1 MPRCPNGENRPY
13 VIHAGQKVTLS
24 VGIIFVLLGGVVTG
38 ATAANAQDSYSRG
51 FDDGYNG
58 SFPAGHYPSVSTEY
72 GRGFHAGRS
81 EAEEDA
87 DEDDQVMMGREPW
100 QAYEGRSFESRGGV
114 SGKPGGMPGD

>member
-1 MPRCPNGENRPY
+1 MPRCPNAENRPD

-24 VGIIFVLLGGVVTG
+24 VGIIFVLLGGVITG

-51 FDDGYNG
+51 FYNGYNG
-58 SFPAGHYPSVSTEY
+58 SFPRGNHPSMSTEY

-87 DEDDQVMMGREPW
+87 DEDDQVMMGKEPW
-100 QAYEGRSFESRGGV
+100 QSSDGPSFERRGGD
-114 SGKPGGMPGD
+114 MPGD